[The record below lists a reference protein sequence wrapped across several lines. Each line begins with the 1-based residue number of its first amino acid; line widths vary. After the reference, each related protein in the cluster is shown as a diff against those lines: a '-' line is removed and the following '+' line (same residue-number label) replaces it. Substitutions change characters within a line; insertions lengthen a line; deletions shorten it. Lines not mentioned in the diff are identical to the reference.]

1 MKNENLIKCCL
12 DKGICPDNFIGTIEN
27 MKPKLNFSISTR
39 KEFTKRN
46 SIDDIINNG
55 YKNIVMILESP
66 HINEYKYANENFI
79 APAIGKTGELLKK
92 WFYKCIKK
100 HLSPNKKYNVILM
113 NAIQYQC
120 SLGEDTI
127 IYRDKLWCNLWF
139 NYNKKDDF
147 IKRLKHYNP
156 DIIINACTIGMHI
169 VPETNKKQ
177 KPNLKY
183 IRGIIKEL
191 PRYNA
196 IIEKFKKVKIKNKY
210 SLKGYVAFE
219 ITNIN
224 FEKDVKLLYSS
235 HPSSWSYLTKEK
247 LKKTIKTV

>member
-79 APAIGKTGELLKK
+79 APAIGKTGDFLQRY
-92 WFYKCIKK
+92 FYACIKSC
-100 HLSPNKKYNVILM
+100 LSHDEKYNVILM

-127 IYRDKLWCNLWF
+127 IYRDKLWCDLWF

-147 IKRLKHYNP
+147 INRLKHYNP

-169 VPETNKKQ
+169 VHETNKKQ

-183 IRGIIKEL
+183 IKDIIQKSSQYETT
-191 PRYNA
+191 
-196 IIEKFKKVKIKNKY
+196 IENIKTFNMNDKY
-210 SLKGYVAFE
+210 SLRGYVETE
-219 ITNIN
+219 IIN
-224 FEKDVKLLYSS
+224 FDFEKDVKLYYIA
-235 HPSSWSYLTKEK
+235 HPSSWFNSNNRETNDII
-247 LKKTIKTV
+247 TD